1 MARYA
6 HDVII
11 PTENSNLSK
20 KNQVAEMFNNISP
33 RYDFLNRFLS
43 AGIDVGWRKKAIKE
57 LKLNRPKVIL
67 DVATG
72 TADVALLTEK
82 ILKPNK
88 IIGIDISVGMLNLGK
103 EKVIKQKKDR
113 IIDLQIGDS
122 ESLNFEDNFFD
133 AVTVAFGVRNF
144 ENLEKGLEEIYRV
157 LKPTGKLVVLEFSK
171 PQKKGI
177 KGFYHFY
184 MNKIMPYF
192 GSIFSGNK
200 EAYLYLNN
208 SVQAFPEGQEFI
220 KILHETGFTQTYL
233 KTLSLG
239 VCTIYCGRK

>member
-72 TADVALLTEK
+72 TADVAY
-82 ILKPNK
+82 
-88 IIGIDISVGMLNLGK
+88 S
-103 EKVIKQKKDR
+103 QKK
-113 IIDLQIGDS
+113 
-122 ESLNFEDNFFD
+122 
-133 AVTVAFGVRNF
+133 
-144 ENLEKGLEEIYRV
+144 Y
-157 LKPTGKLVVLEFSK
+157 
-171 PQKKGI
+171 
-177 KGFYHFY
+177 
-184 MNKIMPYF
+184 
-192 GSIFSGNK
+192 
-200 EAYLYLNN
+200 
-208 SVQAFPEGQEFI
+208 
-220 KILHETGFTQTYL
+220 
-233 KTLSLG
+233 
-239 VCTIYCGRK
+239 

>member
-11 PTENSNLSK
+11 PTENSSLSK
-20 KNQVAEMFNNISP
+20 KNQVAEMFNNISH

-43 AGIDVGWRKKAIKE
+43 AGIDLWWRKKAIKE

-88 IIGIDISVGMLNLGK
+88 IIGIDISEGMLNLGK
-103 EKVIKQKKDR
+103 EKVIKQKKER

-122 ESLNFEDNFFD
+122 ENLQFDDNFFD

-144 ENLEKGLEEIYRV
+144 ENLEKGLKEIFRV

-171 PQKKGI
+171 PNKKGI

-184 MNKIMPYF
+184 MNKIMPQF

-220 KILHETGFTQTYL
+220 KILNETGFTQTYL